1 MTMTVMMTMVVV
13 VVEAA
18 VAVRSYNEPHLQVQ

>member
-1 MTMTVMMTMVVV
+1 MGRRWLRVWVPRMVVV

-18 VAVRSYNEPHLQVQ
+18 LSVAVAEP